1 MILQKKKKKKRG
13 GKEINKQKKKERGR
27 SIKERKKERMKKG
40 YKSKFFET
48 EASFGE
54 GVEQLNVNLSIQETC
69 SQGQFGIT
77 VQNCVIQLLINK

>member
-1 MILQKKKKKKRG
+1 
-13 GKEINKQKKKERGR
+13 
-27 SIKERKKERMKKG
+27 MKKG

-54 GVEQLNVNLSIQETC
+54 GVEQLNVNLPIQETC

-77 VQNCVIQLLINK
+77 VQNCVIQLLVNK